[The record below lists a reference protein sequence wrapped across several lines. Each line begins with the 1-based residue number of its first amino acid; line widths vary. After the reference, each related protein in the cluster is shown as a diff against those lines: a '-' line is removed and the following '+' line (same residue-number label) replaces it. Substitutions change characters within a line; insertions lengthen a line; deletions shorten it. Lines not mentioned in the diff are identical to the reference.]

1 MAAILIVLDVFVGI
15 IAVVALIAVWNR
27 LRAHR
32 RRAGAK
38 GVALVIDR
46 LPPRRKNIA
55 RLQVSMR
62 MVGPTVRYEVGLDL
76 EADGKPFDAPTPKP
90 AIRPSMGCND
100 DEMSWGFEIPEESLD
115 NVWVI
120 ASWMAVDNANLRMA
134 AIASNLGTPQI
145 YEWRWAADWRISG
158 AGHWRKRR
166 SPTTPPRTATG
177 MGPLELGRAP
187 GRGHAA
193 PPTTD
198 TAESE

>member
-1 MAAILIVLDVFVGI
+1 VAAILIVLDVFVGI
-15 IAVVALIAVWNR
+15 IAVIGLIATLTR
-27 LRAHR
+27 LRTRR

-38 GVALVIDR
+38 GVVLQIER
-46 LPPRRKNIA
+46 LTPRRKNVA
-55 RLQVSMR
+55 RLQVSLR

-76 EADGKPFDAPTPKP
+76 EADGNPFEVSAPKP
-90 AIRPSMGCND
+90 AVRTSMGCED
-100 DEMSWGFEIPEESLD
+100 DEISWGFDIPEDDLD

-120 ASWMAVDNANLRMA
+120 ASWMAGDDADLRMA
-134 AIASNLGTPQI
+134 AIAANVSTPQI

-166 SPTTPPRTATG
+166 SPTTPLRTVAG

-193 PPTTD
+193 RPAVDPPED
-198 TAESE
+198 E